1 MHSRNAFGRSVV
13 ALGRRRLLPSSS
25 AVRRRVLFAP
35 KVFISIQKSRR
46 KRSPSPPPQKKKDCK
61 SGDLFRVDVHKELKD
76 CGVGHVFVVSLFQIQ
91 LHDDGLRFAA
101 AAAAIVII
109 LFPPTMVVVF
119 YSVRFCH
126 CWRVYFIFG
135 ANGNP
140 LLVENIQQK
149 DGSGDRKMDCFLV
162 IKSSHGHHVAC
173 S

>member
-1 MHSRNAFGRSVV
+1 M
-13 ALGRRRLLPSSS
+13 
-25 AVRRRVLFAP
+25 
-35 KVFISIQKSRR
+35 
-46 KRSPSPPPQKKKDCK
+46 
-61 SGDLFRVDVHKELKD
+61 HKELKD

-91 LHDDGLRFAA
+91 LHDDGLRFAAA

-140 LLVENIQQK
+140 LLVENSYVAWIYN
-149 DGSGDRKMDCFLV
+149 RKTVMAAA
-162 IKSSHGHHVAC
+162 VAEEK
-173 S
+173 